1 MSRMFAALA
10 VALMLS
16 MGIPLAN
23 PNEHHTPDAP
33 LSTETLASDLAEVRR
48 ELADMKTRL
57 SDLEGETLQMRDTLS
72 VRQEPR
78 SAKQEH
84 AAAKT
89 DLDPSD
95 RSATVELIAQ
105 DIVSLR
111 GEIANLKARLARAPA
126 ASMAMQSRQSHD
138 AADVLVTGSIS
149 APRDASAAASPTP
162 PGPLGAAAAEAW
174 LIRGDELLRIGDV
187 SGARL
192 VLDRALR
199 SGNALAAFK
208 LAETYDRKRLSEW
221 RVVGVKP
228 DPAKAREL
236 YERAHASGIE
246 KARERL
252 ANIQ

>member
-10 VALMLS
+10 FAFMLN
-16 MGIPLAN
+16 MGTPLAN
-23 PNEHHTPDAP
+23 PDEHTPDAA
-33 LSTETLASDLAEVRR
+33 LSIETLARDLAEVRR
-48 ELADMKTRL
+48 ELGNMKTRL
-57 SDLEGETLQMRDTLS
+57 SNLEGETFQMRDTLS
-72 VRQEPR
+72 VRQEAH

-84 AAAKT
+84 ATAKT
-89 DLDPSD
+89 DLGPSD

-105 DIVSLR
+105 DMVSLR
-111 GEIANLKARLARAPA
+111 EEIAGLKARLARAPA

-138 AADVLVTGSIS
+138 PADVLVTGSIS
-149 APRDASAAASPTP
+149 GPKEAPAAASSTP
-162 PGPLGAAAAEAW
+162 PAPLGAAAAESW

-192 VLDRALR
+192 VFDRALR

>member
-1 MSRMFAALA
+1 MSRMFAALG

-23 PNEHHTPDAP
+23 PNEHDTPDAA
-33 LSTETLASDLAEVRR
+33 LSIETLASDLAEVRR
-48 ELADMKTRL
+48 ELADMKSRL

-72 VRQEPR
+72 VSQEAR

-105 DIVSLR
+105 DIVPLR
-111 GEIANLKARLARAPA
+111 EEIVNLKARLTRAPA
-126 ASMAMQSRQSHD
+126 ASMTIQGPQSD
-138 AADVLVTGSIS
+138 TADVLVTGSIS
-149 APRDASAAASPTP
+149 GPKEAPAAASPTP
-162 PGPLGAAAAEAW
+162 PAPLGAAAAESW